1 LDFEQNLLLKKKK
14 RISSISSSLE
24 VKSYEEFEELNN
36 LEIYFGIDE
45 EPILYTYRLSNK
57 IKCRNAFEEIVNDSI
72 QILDNFKISY

>member
-1 LDFEQNLLLKKKK
+1 LNKFIIEEKVA
-14 RISSISSSLE
+14 ISSISSSLE

-57 IKCRNAFEEIVNDSI
+57 NYINVETPSK
-72 QILDNFKISY
+72 K